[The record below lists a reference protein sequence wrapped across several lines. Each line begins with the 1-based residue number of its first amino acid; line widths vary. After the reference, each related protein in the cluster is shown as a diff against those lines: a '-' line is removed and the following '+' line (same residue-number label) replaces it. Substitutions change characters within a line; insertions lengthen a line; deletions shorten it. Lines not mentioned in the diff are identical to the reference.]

1 MKRILGATAANWLRK
16 PENQQKVKRT
26 ARQLWDKYQKRKGTK
41 NAQPEV
47 RPANRNAQGRN
58 TETQPTADRPGNPPE
73 SRAGNRPGNRQ

>member
-26 ARQLWDKYQKRKGTK
+26 ARQLWDKYQKRKGIK

-47 RPANRNAQGRN
+47 SPAKRNSQGRRTESRPAVDQ
-58 TETQPTADRPGNPPE
+58 DRPGNKP
-73 SRAGNRPGNRQ
+73 